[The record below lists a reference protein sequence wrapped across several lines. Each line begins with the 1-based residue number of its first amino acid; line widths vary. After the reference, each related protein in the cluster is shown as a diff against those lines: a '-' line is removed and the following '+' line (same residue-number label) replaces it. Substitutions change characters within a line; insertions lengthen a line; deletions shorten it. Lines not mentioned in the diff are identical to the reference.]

1 MPDAPLQRLIPAN
14 LWKYPRICAN
24 LCPMN
29 QNSAEQNSYQAKI
42 FSNRLAKKY
51 KLLRKWARR
60 ERVTCYRLYD
70 RDIPEV
76 PLAVDIYEFLPDG
89 MDSKVDAALFLRAE
103 DERISAND
111 LSAVKEKNERMF
123 VHLYLY
129 ERPYEKSDSDEQIW
143 LEEMKKAV
151 SLTLGI
157 PENHVIQKLRKKQK
171 GENQYERINS
181 ERTVAGFV
189 QECGQ
194 LFKVNL
200 SDYLDTGLF
209 FDHRPLRSIV
219 RKDAAGKSVLNLFC
233 YTGSFS
239 VYAAEGK
246 ARRVESVDLSK
257 TYLEWAR
264 FNFALNDF
272 DPDSGK
278 FFFTRGD
285 VNGFLNQKLAEVP
298 AADGSN
304 RYDIIV
310 LDPPTFSNSKAT
322 RNTLDINRDWP
333 SLVHKCLNLLNVG
346 GTLYFSTNS
355 HRLKFDESMIPEL
368 ADSGKSVSVLDL
380 SEKSL
385 PEDFKG
391 SKAHRLWKIQL
402 A

>member
-1 MPDAPLQRLIPAN
+1 
-14 LWKYPRICAN
+14 
-24 LCPMN
+24 MN
-29 QNSAEQNSYQAKI
+29 QNTAEQNAYQANI

-76 PLAVDIYEFLPDG
+76 PLAVDIYEFLPGG
-89 MDSKVDAALFLRAE
+89 MDSKIDAALFLRGE

-111 LSAVKEKNERMF
+111 LSAAKEKNERMF
-123 VHLYLY
+123 AHLYLY
-129 ERPYEKSDSDEQIW
+129 ERPYEKSDSDEQLW
-143 LEEMKKAV
+143 LDEMKKAV

-157 PENHVIQKLRKKQK
+157 SETRVIQKVRKHQK
-171 GENQYERINS
+171 GENQYEKIEN
-181 ERTVAGFV
+181 ERSVEGFA

-209 FDHRPLRSIV
+209 FDHRPLRSLV
-219 RKDAAGKSVLNLFC
+219 RETCAGKSVLNLFC

-246 ARRVESVDLSK
+246 ARRVESVDLSN
-257 TYLEWAR
+257 TYLDWAR

-272 DPDSGK
+272 DPDDSR

-285 VNGFLNQKLAEVP
+285 VTGFLNQKLAEVP
-298 AADGSN
+298 NAEKSN
-304 RYDIIV
+304 RYDIII

-322 RNTLDINRDWP
+322 RNTLDINRDW
-333 SLVHKCLNLLNVG
+333 SELVEKCLNLLNEDG
-346 GTLYFSTNS
+346 ILYFSTNS
-355 HRLKFDESMIPEL
+355 HRLKFDENLVPKTTN
-368 ADSGKSVSVLDL
+368 SGSAVAVFDMT
-380 SEKSL
+380 ETSL

-391 SKAHRLWKIQL
+391 TKAHRLWKFEVL
-402 A
+402 

>member
-1 MPDAPLQRLIPAN
+1 
-14 LWKYPRICAN
+14 
-24 LCPMN
+24 MN
-29 QNSAEQNSYQAKI
+29 QNTAEQNQYQARI
-42 FSNRLAKKY
+42 FANRLSKKY
-51 KLLRKWARR
+51 KQLRKWARR

-76 PLAVDIYEFLPDG
+76 PLAVDLYEFLPEG
-89 MDSKVDAALFLRAE
+89 MDSKVDAALFLSSE
-103 DERISAND
+103 DARISAND

-129 ERPYEKSDSDEQIW
+129 ERPYEKSDSDEQLW
-143 LEEMKKAV
+143 LDEMKKAV
-151 SLTLGI
+151 SATLNI

-171 GENQYERINS
+171 GENQYEKINNDRS
-181 ERTVAGFV
+181 VEGYV

-209 FDHRPLRSIV
+209 FDHRPLRSLV
-219 RKDAAGKSVLNLFC
+219 RKECSGKSVLNLFC

-246 ARRVESVDLSK
+246 ARRVESVDLSN

-272 DPDSGK
+272 DPDSLK
-278 FFFTRGD
+278 FYFTRAD
-285 VNGFLNQKLAEVP
+285 VTGFLNQKLAEVP
-298 AADGSN
+298 NGEGSN
-304 RYDIIV
+304 RYDIII

-322 RNTLDINRDWP
+322 RNTLDINRDW
-333 SLVHKCLNLLNVG
+333 SELVKKCLNLLNEG
-346 GTLYFSTNS
+346 GILYFSTNS
-355 HRLKFDESMIPEL
+355 HRLKFDSSLLPENT
-368 ADSGKSVSVLDL
+368 DSGFKISITDM

-385 PEDFKG
+385 PEDYKG
-391 SKAHRLWKIQL
+391 SKGRRLWKL
-402 A
+402 SLS

>member
-1 MPDAPLQRLIPAN
+1 MHLSNDFFGEIV
-14 LWKYPRICAN
+14 YTF
-24 LCPMN
+24 PMN
-29 QNSAEQNSYQAKI
+29 QNTAEQNAYQANI

-76 PLAVDIYEFLPDG
+76 PLAVDIYEFLPEG
-89 MDSKVDAALFLRAE
+89 MDSKIDAALFLRGE

-111 LSAVKEKNERMF
+111 LSAAKEKNERMF
-123 VHLYLY
+123 AHLYLY
-129 ERPYEKSDSDEQIW
+129 ERPYEKSDSDEQLW
-143 LEEMKKAV
+143 LDEMKKAV

-157 PENHVIQKLRKKQK
+157 SENRVIQKVRKHQK
-171 GENQYERINS
+171 GENQYEKIEN
-181 ERTVAGFV
+181 ERSVEGFA

-209 FDHRPLRSIV
+209 FDHRPLRSLV
-219 RKDAAGKSVLNLFC
+219 RETCAGKSVLNLFC

-246 ARRVESVDLSK
+246 ARRVESVDLSN
-257 TYLEWAR
+257 TYLDWAR

-272 DPDSGK
+272 DPDDSR

-285 VNGFLNQKLAEVP
+285 VTGFLNQKLAEVP
-298 AADGSN
+298 NAEKSN
-304 RYDIIV
+304 RYDIII

-322 RNTLDINRDWP
+322 RNTLDINRDW
-333 SLVHKCLNLLNVG
+333 SELVTKCLNLLNKG
-346 GTLYFSTNS
+346 GVLYFSTNS
-355 HRLKFDESMIPEL
+355 HRLKFDEKLVPKTTN
-368 ADSGKSVSVLDL
+368 SGSAVAVFDMT
-380 SEKSL
+380 ETSL

-391 SKAHRLWKIQL
+391 TKAHRLWKFEVL
-402 A
+402 

>member
-1 MPDAPLQRLIPAN
+1 
-14 LWKYPRICAN
+14 
-24 LCPMN
+24 MN
-29 QNSAEQNSYQAKI
+29 QNTTEQNEYQAKI
-42 FSNRLAKKY
+42 FANRLSKKY
-51 KLLRKWARR
+51 KQLRKWARR

-76 PLAVDIYEFLPDG
+76 PLAVDLYEALPEG
-89 MDSKVDAALFLRAE
+89 MDSKIDAALLLQQE
-103 DERISAND
+103 DARISAND
-111 LSAVKEKNERMF
+111 LSASKEKAERSF

-143 LEEMKKAV
+143 LDCMTKAV
-151 SLTLGI
+151 AFVLEI
-157 PENHVIQKLRKKQK
+157 PENRVIQKLRKKQK
-171 GENQYERINS
+171 GENQYEKIDS
-181 ERTVAGFV
+181 KQTTECYV

-219 RKDAAGKSVLNLFC
+219 RSECAGKSVLNLFC

-246 ARRVESVDLSK
+246 ARRVESVDLSN

-272 DPDSGK
+272 DPDDGRY
-278 FFFTRGD
+278 FFTRGD
-285 VNGFLNQKLAEVP
+285 VTGFLNQKLAEVP
-298 AADGSN
+298 NAEGSN

-322 RNTLDINRDWP
+322 RNTLDINRDW
-333 SLVHKCLNLLNVG
+333 SELVKKCVNLLNDG
-346 GTLYFSTNS
+346 GVLYFSTNS
-355 HRLKFDESMIPEL
+355 HRLKFDAEL
-368 ADSGKSVSVLDL
+368 VPKTTDSGKAVAVFDMT
-380 SEKSL
+380 EKSL

-391 SKAHRLWKIQL
+391 TKAHRLWKIKIGE
-402 A
+402 

>member
-1 MPDAPLQRLIPAN
+1 
-14 LWKYPRICAN
+14 
-24 LCPMN
+24 MN
-29 QNSAEQNSYQAKI
+29 QNSAEQNAYQAKI

-76 PLAVDIYEFLPDG
+76 PLAVDIYEFLPEG
-89 MDSKVDAALFLRAE
+89 MDSKIDAALFLKAE
-103 DERISAND
+103 DARISAND
-111 LSAVKEKNERMF
+111 LSAAKEKNERMF

-143 LEEMKKAV
+143 LDEMKKAV
-151 SLTLGI
+151 SLTIGI
-157 PENHVIQKLRKKQK
+157 PENHVIQKVRKHQK
-171 GENQYERINS
+171 GENQYEKIDS

-219 RKDAAGKSVLNLFC
+219 RSECAGKSVLNLFC

-246 ARRVESVDLSK
+246 ARRVESVDLSN

-272 DPDSGK
+272 DPDDSRY
-278 FFFTRGD
+278 FFTRGD
-285 VNGFLNQKLAEVP
+285 VTGFLNQKLAEVP
-298 AADGSN
+298 NAEGSN

-322 RNTLDINRDWP
+322 RAPLDINRDW
-333 SLVHKCLNLLNVG
+333 SELVRKCVNLLNAG
-346 GTLYFSTNS
+346 GVLYFSTNS
-355 HRLKFDESMIPEL
+355 HRLKFDAEL
-368 ADSGKSVSVLDL
+368 VPKTTDSGKAVAVFDMT
-380 SEKSL
+380 EKSL

-391 SKAHRLWKIQL
+391 TKAHRCWKIKIGD
-402 A
+402 

>member
-1 MPDAPLQRLIPAN
+1 MDKR
-14 LWKYPRICAN
+14 RIV
-24 LCPMN
+24 MN
-29 QNSAEQNSYQAKI
+29 QNSAEQNAYQAGI

-51 KLLRKWARR
+51 RLLRKWARR

-76 PLAVDIYEFLPDG
+76 PLAVDLYEFLPDG
-89 MDSKVDAALFLRAE
+89 MDSKIEAARFLREE
-103 DERISAND
+103 DALISENDASAISA
-111 LSAVKEKNERMF
+111 KTERLF

-143 LEEMKKAV
+143 LSEMKKAAARTIGV
-151 SLTLGI
+151 
-157 PENHVIQKLRKKQK
+157 PESHVIQKVRKHQK
-171 GENQYERINS
+171 GESQYEKIAG
-181 ERTVAGFV
+181 ERTVGGFV

-209 FDHRPLRSIV
+209 FDHRPLRSLV
-219 RKDAAGKSVLNLFC
+219 RAESAGKSVLNLFC

-246 ARRVESVDLSK
+246 AKRVESVDLSN
-257 TYLEWAR
+257 TYLDWAR

-272 DPDSGK
+272 DPNDQK
-278 FFFTRGD
+278 FVFTRSD
-285 VNGFLNQKLAEVP
+285 VMAFLEQKNDEIQKAEKFGGKSAGNISP
-298 AADGSN
+298 
-304 RYDIIV
+304 RYDIII

-333 SLVHKCLNLLNVG
+333 LLVEKCLALLNPN

-355 HRLKFDESMIPEL
+355 HRLKFDASLVPEF
-368 ADSGKSVSVLDL
+368 SVFGTQIKVTDL
-380 SEKSL
+380 TEKSL
-385 PEDFKG
+385 PEDYKG
-391 SKAHRLWKIQL
+391 SKAHRLWKIQN
-402 A
+402 

>member
-1 MPDAPLQRLIPAN
+1 
-14 LWKYPRICAN
+14 
-24 LCPMN
+24 MN
-29 QNSAEQNSYQAKI
+29 QNTAEQNAYQANI

-76 PLAVDIYEFLPDG
+76 PLAVDIYEFLPEG
-89 MDSKVDAALFLRAE
+89 MDSKIDAALFLRGE

-111 LSAVKEKNERMF
+111 LSAAKEKNERMF
-123 VHLYLY
+123 AHLYLY
-129 ERPYEKSDSDEQIW
+129 ERPYEKSDSDEQLW
-143 LEEMKKAV
+143 LDEMKKAV

-157 PENHVIQKLRKKQK
+157 SENRVIQKVRKHQK
-171 GENQYERINS
+171 GENQYEKIEN
-181 ERTVAGFV
+181 ERSVEGFA

-209 FDHRPLRSIV
+209 FDHRPLRSLV
-219 RKDAAGKSVLNLFC
+219 RETCAGKSVLNLFC

-246 ARRVESVDLSK
+246 ARRVESVDLSN
-257 TYLEWAR
+257 TYLDWAR

-272 DPDSGK
+272 DPDDSR

-285 VNGFLNQKLAEVP
+285 VTGFLNQKLAEVP
-298 AADGSN
+298 NAEKSN
-304 RYDIIV
+304 RYDIII

-322 RNTLDINRDWP
+322 RNTLDINRDW
-333 SLVHKCLNLLNVG
+333 SELVTKCLNLLNKG
-346 GTLYFSTNS
+346 GVLYFSTNS
-355 HRLKFDESMIPEL
+355 HRLKFDEKLVPKTTN
-368 ADSGKSVSVLDL
+368 SGSAVAVFDMT
-380 SEKSL
+380 ETSL

-391 SKAHRLWKIQL
+391 TKAHRLWKFEVL
-402 A
+402 